1 MTRPLKIDSHAHIY
15 ETKEIGH
22 SEKVG
27 YEVWEYGELP
37 GVRTSALN
45 GTAGELLDSM
55 RIAGIS
61 KSVVVNLYTTA
72 SIRAAALASL
82 EAGLSEL
89 ERDRATREIDARLA
103 DEMCSFNRWACGIGE
118 KHPDLAIFVAA
129 DPTLLPDERG
139 AAHVRE
145 LHEKH
150 GARGVKLH
158 GAAQGFN
165 MSDRR
170 MWGTYR
176 ACEELGLPIIAHS
189 GPDRCGAG
197 HAEPPAFVEMLR
209 TFPEL
214 KVVVAHLG
222 GGSWRLTKAVAD
234 AFPNAYFDCCEII
247 DWTGS
252 PNGPSQTEL
261 ARLIKAIGP
270 HRVMMGSDFPWYDL
284 DNTVDRV
291 MSLPLLA
298 DEEKERILG
307 ANAEEILGLQV

>member
-1 MTRPLKIDSHAHIY
+1 MSELLKIDSHVHVY
-15 ETKEIGH
+15 ETREIGH
-22 SEKVG
+22 SEKTG

-37 GVRTSALN
+37 GVRVSALD
-45 GTAGELLDSM
+45 GTVDELLDSM
-55 RIAGIS
+55 RTAGIS
-61 KSVVVNLYTTA
+61 KSVIVNLYTTA
-72 SIRAAALASL
+72 SIRAAAIEAL
-82 EAGLSEL
+82 EPRSNTS
-89 ERDRATREIDARLA
+89 ERDRALREIDARLA
-103 DEMCSFNRWACGIGE
+103 HEMQAFNRWACGLGKE
-118 KHPDLAIFVAA
+118 HPELAVFVAA
-129 DPTLLPDERG
+129 DPTLMPGD
-139 AAHVRE
+139 ASANHVRE
-145 LHEKH
+145 LHDQH

-170 MWGTYR
+170 MWSTYR

-189 GPDRCGAG
+189 GPDRSGAG

-222 GGSWRLTKAVAD
+222 GASWRLTRDVAD

-252 PNGPSQTEL
+252 PKGPSEVEL
-261 ARLIKAIGP
+261 VQLIRAIGP

-298 DEEKERILG
+298 VEEKERILG
-307 ANAEEILGLQV
+307 ANAKEILGL

>member
-1 MTRPLKIDSHAHIY
+1 MTQPVKIDSHVHIY
-15 ETKEIGH
+15 ETSEIGYA
-22 SEKVG
+22 EKTG

-45 GTAGELLDSM
+45 GTVDELLDSM

-61 KSVVVNLYTTA
+61 KSVIVNLYTTA
-72 SIRAAALASL
+72 SIRAAAVSAL
-82 EAGLSEL
+82 EAKTGASA
-89 ERDRATREIDARLA
+89 RDAAMREIDARLA
-103 DEMCSFNRWACGIGE
+103 DEMRSFNRWACAIGRD
-118 KHPDLAIFVAA
+118 HPELAVFVAA
-129 DPTLLPDERG
+129 DPTLLPDEAG
-139 AAHVRE
+139 AKHVRE
-145 LHEKH
+145 LHESQ

-170 MWGTYR
+170 MWATYR
-176 ACEELGLPIIAHS
+176 TCEELGLPIIAHS
-189 GPDRCGAG
+189 GPDRLGEG
-197 HAEPPAFVEMLR
+197 YAEPPAFVEMLR
-209 TFPEL
+209 AFPDL

-222 GGSWRLTKAVAD
+222 GGTWRLTREVAE

-252 PNGPSQTEL
+252 PKGPSQAEL
-261 ARLIKAIGP
+261 AKLIQDIGP
-270 HRVMMGSDFPWYDL
+270 RRVMMGSDFPWYDL

-298 DEEKERILG
+298 GEEKERILG
-307 ANAEEILGLQV
+307 ANAQEILGL

>member
-1 MTRPLKIDSHAHIY
+1 MTRPLKIDSHVHVY
-15 ETKEIGH
+15 ETREIGH
-22 SEKVG
+22 AEKTG

-37 GVRTSALN
+37 GVRTSDLN
-45 GTAGELLDSM
+45 GTVDELLDSM
-55 RIAGIS
+55 RIADVS
-61 KSVVVNLYTTA
+61 KSVIVNLYTTA
-72 SIRAAALASL
+72 SIRTAAIEAL
-82 EAGLSEL
+82 EPGKSES
-89 ERDRATREIDARLA
+89 ERGMAIREIDARLA
-103 DEMCSFNRWACGIGE
+103 DEMAGFNRWACGVGQ
-118 KHPDLAIFVAA
+118 KHPELAVFVAA
-129 DPTLLPDERG
+129 DPTLLPDEAG
-139 AAHVRE
+139 AAQVRE
-145 LHEKH
+145 LHEMH

-170 MWGTYR
+170 MWATYR
-176 ACEELGLPIIAHS
+176 VCEELGLPIIAHS
-189 GPDRCGAG
+189 GPDRSGAG
-197 HAEPPAFVEMLR
+197 YAEPSAFIEMLR
-209 TFPEL
+209 AFPEL

-222 GGSWRLTKAVAD
+222 GGAWRLTQAVAD

-247 DWTGS
+247 DWTGGS
-252 PNGPSQTEL
+252 PNGPSEVEL

-307 ANAEEILGLQV
+307 ANAEKILGL